1 MNEKKQEVTDE
12 ITEEQIINART
23 NLGELYANLI
33 LQDDGR
39 INGDSRHANETMIAL
54 VHGLIPLID
63 PDVWEMI
70 TQDIITIQNAVRAC
84 YGTDNNNGELITA
97 EQLHAKLL
105 NVNQDV
111 ADELQRMMDK
121 QKRLYK

>member
-1 MNEKKQEVTDE
+1 MSDKKQDNTDE
-12 ITEEQIINART
+12 ITEEQIINARK

-33 LQDDGR
+33 LQDDGT
-39 INGDSRHANETMIAL
+39 INNDCRQAVETMIAL
-54 VHGLIPLID
+54 VHGLVPLFD

-70 TQDIITIQNAVRAC
+70 TQDIIAIQDGIKAA
-84 YGTDNNNGELITA
+84 YGMFGNDGKPLPA

-105 NVNQDV
+105 KVNQDV